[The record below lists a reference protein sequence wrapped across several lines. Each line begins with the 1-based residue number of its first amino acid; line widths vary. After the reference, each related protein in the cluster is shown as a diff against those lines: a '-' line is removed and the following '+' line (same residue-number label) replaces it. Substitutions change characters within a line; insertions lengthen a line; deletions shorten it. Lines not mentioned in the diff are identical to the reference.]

1 MWWRGS
7 LERMSARVSIS
18 YIPDPLTTS
27 DLAPAGQ
34 IWLCPYC
41 VKWEQRRQSLGP
53 CAPIAV
59 LVYEASLMIE
69 DGVLISAEAVNDP
82 NAEIVW

>member
-1 MWWRGS
+1 MPSSYVPDPPGTPDGAPRGQVWLCPHCYRREASRQS
-7 LERMSARVSIS
+7 LER
-18 YIPDPLTTS
+18 
-27 DLAPAGQ
+27 
-34 IWLCPYC
+34 
-41 VKWEQRRQSLGP
+41 

-59 LVYEASLMIE
+59 LVYEKSLMLE